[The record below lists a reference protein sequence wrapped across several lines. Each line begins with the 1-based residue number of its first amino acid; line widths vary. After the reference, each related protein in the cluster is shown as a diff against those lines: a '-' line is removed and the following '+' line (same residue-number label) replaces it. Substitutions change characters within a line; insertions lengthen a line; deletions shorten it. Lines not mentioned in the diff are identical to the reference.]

1 MRYSISRQPPG
12 ALHLFSRFSPVCA
25 VLFCTNRAS
34 EGFRPT
40 GDGGQSLALDGAMVR
55 GIHLSQRGEKI
66 SLSGN
71 FRQAGNYEW

>member
-40 GDGGQSLALDGAMVR
+40 GDGEPAR
-55 GIHLSQRGEKI
+55 RKNI
-66 SLSGN
+66 SIWKLPAS
-71 FRQAGNYEW
+71 REL